1 MNGIDSYVRLTNRKL
16 INGRKMRPRIPIYL
30 ESLSPINYKLDML
43 GGAVLITQNLSF
55 GTRRLL
61 GRGIKANYLSV
72 GAGEQWKMTNYGDV
86 CSINRVDL
94 K

>member
-1 MNGIDSYVRLTNRKL
+1 MDGINSYVSLTNSKF
-16 INGRKMRPRIPIYL
+16 INGRKMRPRMPIYL

-43 GGAVLITQNLSF
+43 GGVVLITQNLSF

-61 GRGIKANYLSV
+61 GRGIRANYLS
-72 GAGEQWKMTNYGDV
+72 AGEQWKMTNYGYV
-86 CSINRVDL
+86 CRINRVDL

>member
-1 MNGIDSYVRLTNRKL
+1 MDGIDSYDYLTNRKF

-61 GRGIKANYLSV
+61 GRGIRANYLS
-72 GAGEQWKMTNYGDV
+72 AGEQWKMTNYGDV
-86 CSINRVDL
+86 CRINRVDL